1 MNNQDD
7 SGSAEE
13 GTPVSCDLCGSDSY
27 ETVFVGSDLRHPTP
41 GNYRMVKCDACG
53 LLYVNPRP
61 SEEAISSHYPTDYAP
76 YHSGGWLGSVTR
88 MLRKREASR
97 IAKRLPRSARVLEIG
112 CAAGDLLLHLKNAG
126 LDTTGVEMSPFAAE
140 AARQQGLNVHTGVL
154 ASAPLKKNDYDA
166 VVMRAVIPHL
176 PSPNTELGLVTSF
189 LKPGGLLFITIE
201 NAASLER
208 RVFGRDWYGYDIP
221 RHLNLFTPPTVKKLL
236 ERHGMKV
243 VRFTFG
249 MAPNY
254 WVGSMNFV
262 LGRWGVKGFLRKA
275 ISIKNP
281 ILLASFLPI
290 TVVQKLVGASSRLS
304 VIAQKQ
310 APCTRR

>member
-1 MNNQDD
+1 MINKDI
-7 SGSAEE
+7 GSNTKTEL
-13 GTPVSCDLCGSDSY
+13 VSCDLCGSDSY
-27 ETVFVGSDLRHPTP
+27 KTVFVGSDLRHPAP
-41 GNYRMVKCDACG
+41 GEYRMVECAACG

-76 YHSGGWLGSVTR
+76 YHSGGRWLESITR

-97 IAKRLPRSARVLEIG
+97 IAERLPKSARVLEIG

-126 LDTTGVEMSPFAAE
+126 LDATGVEMSPFAAE
-140 AARQQGLNVHTGVL
+140 AAREQGLNVHTGVL
-154 ASAPLKKNDYDA
+154 ASAPLAKNDYDA

-176 PSPNTELGLVTSF
+176 PSPNTELGLVASF
-189 LKPGGLLFITIE
+189 LKHGGLLFITIE

-221 RHLNLFTPPTVKKLL
+221 RHLNLFTPSTVKKLL
-236 ERHGMKV
+236 ELHDMKV
-243 VRFTFG
+243 VRFAFS

-254 WVGSMNFV
+254 WVGSMNFM
-262 LGRWGVKGFLRKA
+262 LGRWGVEGFLRKT

-281 ILLASFLPI
+281 ALLASFLPI
-290 TVVQKLVGASSRLS
+290 TAVQKLVGASSRLS

-310 APCTRR
+310 AR